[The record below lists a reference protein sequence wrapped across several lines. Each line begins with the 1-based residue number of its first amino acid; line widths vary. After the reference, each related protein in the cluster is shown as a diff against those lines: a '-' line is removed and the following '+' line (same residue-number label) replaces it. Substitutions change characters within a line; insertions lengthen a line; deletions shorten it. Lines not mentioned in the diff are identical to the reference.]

1 MITSTVW
8 IDTGLV
14 LIYGSQLDANY
25 HQHVAIQI
33 VWPCCDSSSELNGET
48 LRGQVV
54 IASKHSHCL
63 KMSKGWILLVEPH
76 SLLGEQLEAK
86 LQGQSMVSFELN
98 ADCKAYPP
106 LDKESAFQLI
116 APIFRVISIDQTL
129 LNCNQ
134 SSVTDERIQ
143 RLLENLDACFV
154 ADCIKPQQWRAA
166 SVAQTLNLSESRFLH
181 IFKDQVGIAWRP
193 FLLWRRLI
201 CALQALVKGK
211 SATDAAYI
219 AGFSDSAHLSRTFRS
234 TFGMSITQAKNLVK

>member
-1 MITSTVW
+1 M
-8 IDTGLV
+8 
-14 LIYGSQLDANY
+14 
-25 HQHVAIQI
+25 
-33 VWPCCDSSSELNGET
+33 
-48 LRGQVV
+48 
-54 IASKHSHCL
+54 
-63 KMSKGWILLVEPH
+63 
-76 SLLGEQLEAK
+76 
-86 LQGQSMVSFELN
+86 
-98 ADCKAYPP
+98 
-106 LDKESAFQLI
+106 
-116 APIFRVISIDQTL
+116 SIDQTL

-201 CALQALVKGK
+201 CALQTLLKGM
-211 SATDAAYI
+211 SATEAAYV

-234 TFGMSITQAKNLVK
+234 TFGMSIMQAKKLAK